1 MRERLLGSVLH
12 AGAVLELFNAA
23 QPEWGITEIAE
34 RLGLSKSSSHA
45 LVTSLVE
52 IGLLEKTSDRRFRLG
67 HKLLGFSE
75 TILAGS
81 DVFNSMRDML
91 NDLMQKLG
99 RSVYL
104 ATQDGLDIVYIN
116 RLQGSSAVPASL
128 GNAGHTLPAHA
139 SAAGKILLAH
149 LADTKVR
156 SILEKQGLVPL
167 TRRTITSESA
177 LVSELRAVREQ
188 GYAFSQGEYVS
199 ELYCIAAPV
208 WDWDNQV
215 VAAIG
220 IGATATDFE
229 MNRARMVREVT
240 RAAGLASS
248 ELGGRPANGRGYW
261 SVR

>member
-1 MRERLLGSVLH
+1 MRKRLLGSVLH
-12 AGAVLELFNAA
+12 AGNILDLFSAA
-23 QPEWGITEIAE
+23 QPEWGTTEIAE
-34 RLGLSKSSSHA
+34 RSGLSKSSAHA

-52 IGLLEKTSDRRFRLG
+52 IGLLEKTPDRRFRLG

-81 DVFNSMRDML
+81 DVFNSTRDIL

-104 ATQDGLDIVYIN
+104 AIQDGLHVVYIN

-128 GNAGHTLPAHA
+128 GNAGYTLPAHA

-177 LVSELRAVREQ
+177 LVSELRTTRKR
-188 GYAFSQGEYVS
+188 GYAYSQGEYVP

-208 WDWDNQV
+208 WDWDNKV
-215 VAAIG
+215 VAALG
-220 IGATATDFE
+220 IGATAIDFE
-229 MNRARMVREVT
+229 MNQARMVREVT

-248 ELGGRPANGRGYW
+248 ELGGRRANDR
-261 SVR
+261 